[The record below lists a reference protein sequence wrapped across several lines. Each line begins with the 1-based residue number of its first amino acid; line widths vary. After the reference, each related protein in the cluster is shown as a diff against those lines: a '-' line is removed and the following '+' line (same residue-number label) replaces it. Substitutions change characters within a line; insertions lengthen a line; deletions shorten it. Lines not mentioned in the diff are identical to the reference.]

1 MMSMLKITAMR
12 MTWGMERFMMRFMMS
27 LIMDNNMIVVMAQ
40 VMPIMTERIIIL
52 MM

>member
-12 MTWGMERFMMRFMMS
+12 MTWDMERFIMRCMMS
-27 LIMDNNMIVVMAQ
+27 LIMDNMMIVVMAQ
-40 VMPIMTERIIIL
+40 VTTILTERVMTL